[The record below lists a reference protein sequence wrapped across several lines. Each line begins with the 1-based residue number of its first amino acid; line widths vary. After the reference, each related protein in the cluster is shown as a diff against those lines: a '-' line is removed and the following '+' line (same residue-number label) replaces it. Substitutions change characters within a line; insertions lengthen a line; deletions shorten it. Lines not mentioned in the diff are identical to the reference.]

1 MKDGR
6 RPRRGFAATRIPKT
20 RTLSAVLM
28 PQQVWRLIDER
39 LMNGPLSTA
48 EACASVGR
56 DVIVAFSRIATVGT
70 SLGRKSEVTV
80 LCGFCII
87 HTPNSASMTHTAS
100 VMPSH
105 DVRRRLA
112 ERRKTLAASR
122 PQLPLPSGSP

>member
-1 MKDGR
+1 
-6 RPRRGFAATRIPKT
+6 
-20 RTLSAVLM
+20 M

-100 VMPSH
+100 GMPPHVM
-105 DVRRRLA
+105 RRRW
-112 ERRKTLAASR
+112 
-122 PQLPLPSGSP
+122 PSEEKP